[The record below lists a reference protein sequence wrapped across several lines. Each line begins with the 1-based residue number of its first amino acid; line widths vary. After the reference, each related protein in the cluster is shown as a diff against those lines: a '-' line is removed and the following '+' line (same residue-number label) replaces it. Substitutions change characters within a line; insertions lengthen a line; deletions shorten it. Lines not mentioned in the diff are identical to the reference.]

1 MFYPFYENGDEVPYK
16 IKIGIH
22 LACCYKTIGIKADMI
37 NLIYDCPG
45 HDEEVDSWR
54 ELYGIDE
61 RYKAYCM
68 SKRMQVKIK
77 SLYDKGIEDKSFLS
91 QYLLLSESLPEID
104 NNFLVVPFVKA
115 VFESL
120 NIKQK
125 G

>member
-1 MFYPFYENGDEVPYK
+1 
-16 IKIGIH
+16 
-22 LACCYKTIGIKADMI
+22 
-37 NLIYDCPG
+37 
-45 HDEEVDSWR
+45 
-54 ELYGIDE
+54 
-61 RYKAYCM
+61 M
-68 SKRMQVKIK
+68 SKRMQAKIK